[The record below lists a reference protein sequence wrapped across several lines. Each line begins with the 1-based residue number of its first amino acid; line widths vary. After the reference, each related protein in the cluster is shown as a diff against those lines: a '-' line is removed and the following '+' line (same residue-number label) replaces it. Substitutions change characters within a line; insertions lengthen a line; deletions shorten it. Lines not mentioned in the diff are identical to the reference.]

1 MDGTS
6 SAARDHIDLMQAR
19 VAQQTALIVELRQAG
34 QDTLEATRR
43 LALLHHALEE
53 MRILMGDLVP
63 TEARA
68 RFKSEL
74 SAAQAGSATAIPSRF
89 RLRTC

>member
-6 SAARDHIDLMQAR
+6 TAARDHINLMRAR
-19 VAQQTALIVELRQAG
+19 IAQQAALIVELRQSG

-53 MRILMGDLVP
+53 MRILLGDLVP
-63 TEARA
+63 TE
-68 RFKSEL
+68 
-74 SAAQAGSATAIPSRF
+74 SRSH
-89 RLRTC
+89 LRVAN

>member
-6 SAARDHIDLMQAR
+6 TAAHEHIDLMRAR
-19 VAQQTALIVELRQAG
+19 IAQQTALIVELRQSG

-43 LALLHHALEE
+43 LALLHHVLEE
-53 MRILMGDLVP
+53 MRILLGDLVP

-68 RFKSEL
+68 RFKSA
-74 SAAQAGSATAIPSRF
+74 S
-89 RLRTC
+89 

>member
-6 SAARDHIDLMQAR
+6 SAAREHLDLMQAR
-19 VAQQTALIVELRQAG
+19 IAQQTALIVELRQSG

-53 MRILMGDLVP
+53 MRILLGDMVP
-63 TEARA
+63 TE
-68 RFKSEL
+68 S
-74 SAAQAGSATAIPSRF
+74 
-89 RLRTC
+89 RLRLKREA